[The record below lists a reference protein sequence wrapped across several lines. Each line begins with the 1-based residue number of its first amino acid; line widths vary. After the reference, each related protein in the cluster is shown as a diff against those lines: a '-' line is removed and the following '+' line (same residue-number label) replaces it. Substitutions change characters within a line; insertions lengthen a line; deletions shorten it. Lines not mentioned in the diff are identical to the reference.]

1 MSDRA
6 QPLSL
11 MTWNWQKTDW
21 PDFSWDKALLRK
33 AEERFLLGAGMF
45 VGTVKHLSPAD
56 REQLVV
62 EAMSLEAVTTS
73 EIEGETLDR
82 ASVRSSIR
90 KQLGFAADN
99 LRVKPAEQGIA
110 EMMVD
115 LYRSF
120 SDPLSHEMLFTWHRM
135 LT

>member
-1 MSDRA
+1 
-6 QPLSL
+6 

-21 PDFSWDKALLRK
+21 PEFFWDKALLRK
-33 AEERFLLGAGMF
+33 AEERFLLETGMF

-56 REQLVV
+56 QEQLVV
-62 EAMSLEAVTTS
+62 EAMSVEAVTTS

-82 ASVRSSIR
+82 ASVQSSIR

-99 LRVKPAEQGIA
+99 VRVKPAAQGIA
-110 EMMVD
+110 EMIVD

-120 SDPLSHEMLFTWHRM
+120 SDPLSHEMLFVWHGM
-135 LT
+135 LNRG